1 MRSTTLFGAVLAVLG
16 LAAAL
21 SPTPAAAQEEAEILA
36 VLEKLFD
43 GMRTADTTMMRETLH
58 DDVMLWSAGERE
70 GEPALRKVPIGRW
83 LEAVAR
89 PHEEPYDERLWG
101 QEVRID
107 GRLASVWTNYAFFIG
122 SRLSHCGVDAF
133 QLFRSVEGWKIFHV
147 ADTRHTEECDL
158 PAEVAGR

>member
-70 GEPALRKVPIGRW
+70 GEPVLRKVPIGRW
-83 LEAVAR
+83 LDAVAR

-101 QEVRID
+101 EEVRID

-122 SRLSHCGVDAF
+122 PDLSHCGVDAF
-133 QLFRSVEGWKIFHV
+133 QLFRSAEGWKIFHV
-147 ADTRHTEECDL
+147 ADTRHTGECDL
-158 PAEVAGR
+158 PPEVAGR